1 MKDTKE
7 KRERRNAVSIDF
19 ISAEDGK
26 IVLHANEKIV
36 KRSNKAEELAKSI
49 ARYGTKDC
57 IVSSSVEFSSEYGFA
72 DNNAMKIVEL
82 AIEKAKEKERN

>member
-82 AIEKAKEKERN
+82 AIEKAKEK